1 MIKLIM
7 AMDKNRLIGK
17 NGKLPW
23 HVSGDLKHD
32 KETTINHTILMGQ
45 VSFEN
50 MPKLL
55 PNRTYWIL
63 TNDQKFIDSH
73 PELICLTS
81 IEEVVNK
88 ARLLEDD
95 LYVSGGASVYRQ
107 LFPYA
112 DEVILSVIE
121 GEYEGDAYLAPFED
135 NFILYKVCQK
145 EGFEV
150 KFYKRGE

>member
-17 NGKLPW
+17 QGKLPW
-23 HVSGDLKHD
+23 HVSGDLKHY

-45 VSFEN
+45 VTFVN

-63 TNDQKFIDSH
+63 TNDQAFIDEH

-81 IEEVVNK
+81 IEEVIEK
-88 ARLLEDD
+88 AKTLLNYQP
-95 LYVSGGASVYRQ
+95 LYNVSQGLEEAVQWYW
-107 LFPYA
+107 
-112 DEVILSVIE
+112 
-121 GEYEGDAYLAPFED
+121 
-135 NFILYKVCQK
+135 NN
-145 EGFEV
+145 
-150 KFYKRGE
+150 

>member
-1 MIKLIM
+1 
-7 AMDKNRLIGK
+7 
-17 NGKLPW
+17 
-23 HVSGDLKHD
+23 
-32 KETTINHTILMGQ
+32 MGQ
-45 VSFEN
+45 VTFEN

-88 ARLLEDD
+88 AKLLEDD

-135 NFILYKVCQK
+135 EFRLDKVVK
-145 EGFEV
+145 HEGFEV
-150 KFYKRGE
+150 RYYKRGE